1 MWQNIKLSD
10 ETIFGNYEMIKHS
23 NTEMRILDTNTPSRV
38 KRTKLQCHN
47 KNLVCNLNS
56 KCFAFYQNELN
67 LAAYLYA
74 FTLVT
79 KPIFF
84 FVDYGNFKSTDS
96 CINQIAFITNKR

>member
-1 MWQNIKLSD
+1 MWQNIKLSN

-23 NTEMRILDTNTPSRV
+23 NTEMGILDTNTPSRV

-67 LAAYLYA
+67 PAAY
-74 FTLVT
+74 F

-96 CINQIAFITNKR
+96 CINQIAFVTNKR